1 MKNLKDFEFGK
12 VEVDSVFGGKVQES
26 SSQNTVT
33 LTTCGCSKDD
43 GDDSDWD

>member
-12 VEVDSVFGGKVQES
+12 VEVDSVFGGKVQET

-33 LTTCGCSKDD
+33 IVSGGISKDD